1 MSDFSRRDILALA
14 ACVSA
19 ASAFSIPASAQQGPG
34 PAAHQMPIP
43 ADAPRITMLVHPR
56 MVMQDLVGP
65 MTVFDILRCRIDLVW
80 KDRMP
85 VSTELGIPVTPTKT
99 FAEADEAP
107 DVLFVPGGLL
117 GTIDCMNDPEVMDFL
132 RQRGEKAKWV
142 TAICTGVLTLA
153 ATGLLKDYDATA
165 NWVHADLLPLMGARR
180 VNRRV
185 VKDRNRMTGAGVTA
199 GLDFGLALAAELR
212 GEDAA
217 RRVQLVLE
225 YAPEPPFDGGT
236 PEKEP
241 EQAAALRART
251 PMMRQQIEQAA
262 EAAGKRLGI

>member
-1 MSDFSRRDILALA
+1 MSDFSRRDILAIA
-14 ACVSA
+14 ATVGA
-19 ASAFSIPASAQQGPG
+19 ASAIAVPSSAQQGSG
-34 PAAHQMPIP
+34 PAIHQMPTP

-56 MVMQDLVGP
+56 MVLQDLVGP

-80 KDRMP
+80 KDREP
-85 VSTELGIPVTPTKT
+85 VSTELGIPVAPTKT

-117 GTIDCMNDPEVMDFL
+117 GTIDCMNDPIVMDFL
-132 RQRGEKAKWV
+132 RQRGEKAKWI

-165 NWVHADLLPLMGARR
+165 NWVHADLLPLMGARH
-180 VNRRV
+180 VKKRV
-185 VKDRNRMTGAGVTA
+185 VKDRNRMTAGGVTA
-199 GLDFGLALAAELR
+199 GFDFGLTLAAELR
-212 GEDAA
+212 GEDEA
-217 RRVQLVLE
+217 RRAQLVLE

-241 EQAAALRART
+241 ERAAALRART
-251 PMMRQQIEQAA
+251 PKMRQQIEQAA

>member
-1 MSDFSRRDILALA
+1 
-14 ACVSA
+14 
-19 ASAFSIPASAQQGPG
+19 
-34 PAAHQMPIP
+34 
-43 ADAPRITMLVHPR
+43 MLIHPR
-56 MVMQDLVGP
+56 MVLQDLVGP

-80 KDRMP
+80 KDREP
-85 VSTELGIPVTPTKT
+85 VSTELGIPVAPTKT

-117 GTIDCMNDPEVMDFL
+117 GTIDCMNDPIVMDFL

-142 TAICTGVLTLA
+142 TAICTGALTLA

-165 NWVHADLLPLMGARR
+165 NWVHADLLPLMGARH
-180 VNRRV
+180 VKKRV
-185 VKDRNRMTGAGVTA
+185 VKDRNRMTAGGVTA
-199 GLDFGLALAAELR
+199 GFDFGLTLAAELR
-212 GEDAA
+212 GEDEA
-217 RRVQLVLE
+217 RRAQLVLE

-241 EQAAALRART
+241 ERAAALRART
-251 PMMRQQIEQAA
+251 PKMRQQIEQAA